1 MTPIDAELLQML
13 ACPETK
19 QPLREAGDATIERLN
34 ALQTE
39 GKLINREGKP
49 VGEPLEG
56 GLIREDGAW
65 LYPIFEGI
73 PALLIDEA
81 IELKDGEAPA

>member
-1 MTPIDAELLQML
+1 MTPIDAELLQIL

-19 QPLREAGDATIERLN
+19 QPLREAGAALIERLN
-34 ALQTE
+34 TLQAE

-49 VGEPLEG
+49 VEEMLEG

-65 LYPIFEGI
+65 LYPIFDGI

-81 IELKDGEAPA
+81 IELKEGEAPG